1 MIRRPPRSTLF
12 PYTTLFRSV
21 SQLAGSLVRQYPRSG
36 LVWKL
41 KAAADHANGRIEAA
55 LQAARQAAVLLPRD
69 AEVQFNLGGICLQ
82 AGHAA
87 QAERAMRAALADR
100 KSTRP

>member
-1 MIRRPPRSTLF
+1 MSNVVFFFFSSRRRHTRFDCDWSSDVCSSDL
-12 PYTTLFRSV
+12 
-21 SQLAGSLVRQYPRSG
+21 
-36 LVWKL
+36 
-41 KAAADHANGRIEAA
+41 AADHANGRIEAA

-87 QAERAMRAALADR
+87 EAERAMRAALAL
-100 KSTRP
+100 RPHWTQIGRAHV